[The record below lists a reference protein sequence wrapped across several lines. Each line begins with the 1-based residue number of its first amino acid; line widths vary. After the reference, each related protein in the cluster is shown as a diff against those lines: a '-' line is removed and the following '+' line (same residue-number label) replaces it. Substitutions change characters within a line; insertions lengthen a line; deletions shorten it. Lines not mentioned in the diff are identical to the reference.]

1 MAVNVLAAVTI
12 FFVADSIFLKLGG
25 SISAFVKEA
34 LLVIAAVA
42 FALAVPSFHV
52 RRMHDR
58 GLSGW
63 LGLAG
68 CLAIVFSIYW
78 IGRTFAG
85 AFLIGGYDR
94 DDLFRAAPAL
104 CLLIFTLFHFG
115 VVRGQSGPN
124 RYGPDPLGED
134 EKPHLR

>member
-1 MAVNVLAAVTI
+1 MASL
-12 FFVADSIFLKLGG
+12 
-25 SISAFVKEA
+25 
-34 LLVIAAVA
+34 
-42 FALAVPSFHV
+42 HV

-68 CLAIVFSIYW
+68 CLAVSLCVYL
-78 IGRTFAG
+78 IGR
-85 AFLIGGYDR
+85 FLAQNFLFGGYDL

-104 CLLIFTLFHFG
+104 CLLIFILFHFG

-134 EKPHLR
+134 EKATS